1 MEPITNTQDII
12 DSRDIIKRIEELEG
26 FFDTC
31 QHCGE
36 GQDIELA
43 EKTNKCSDCEQEL
56 LEDLE
61 IEELAD
67 LQDVF
72 NQAEG
77 CGAFNHG
84 ESLIHESYFVEYC
97 EELCC
102 DIGDIPGDLPW
113 YIASNIEWDGVANDI
128 KADYME
134 INLGGASYFMRAYGE
149 NQHNE
154 INHKELK

>member
-31 QHCGE
+31 QYCGE
-36 GQDIELA
+36 EWLDTEEA
-43 EKTNKCSDCEQEL
+43 KKTNECQACGHAF
-56 LEDLE
+56 LEDSE

-67 LQDVF
+67 LQDVV

-77 CGAFNHG
+77 CGDFDHG

-102 DIGDIPGDLPW
+102 DIGDIPADLPW
-113 YIASNIEWDGVANDI
+113 YIASNIDWDGVANEI

-134 INLGGASYFMRAYGE
+134 IDLDGISYLMRT
-149 NQHNE
+149 
-154 INHKELK
+154 